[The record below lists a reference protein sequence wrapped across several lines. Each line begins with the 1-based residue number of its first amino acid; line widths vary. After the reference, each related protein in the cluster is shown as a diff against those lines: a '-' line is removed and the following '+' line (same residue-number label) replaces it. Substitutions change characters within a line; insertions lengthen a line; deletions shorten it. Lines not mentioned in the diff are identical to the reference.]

1 MKVTFFSSFLCAL
14 LMFCA
19 VQNAG
24 ANDDAARRMKILLD
38 QSSDCILRYAPQAID
53 QGADLKTTQAY
64 VWRSCSGLFGA
75 AYAAETA
82 AKGEIAND
90 AAGEIKYRAFS
101 DQATQKVY
109 RSFKE
114 N

>member
-1 MKVTFFSSFLCAL
+1 MKINVFFLAVCLASSQLSV
-14 LMFCA
+14 
-19 VQNAG
+19 VQ
-24 ANDDAARRMKILLD
+24 ANEEASRRMKILLD

-53 QGADLKTTQAY
+53 QGADLKTTQAH

-82 AKGEIAND
+82 AKGEIPND

-109 RSFKE
+109 RAFKE